1 MWTPALLLF
10 ASLYF
15 SFLDFLAASVTLR
28 SPVIDC
34 CLRPFWG
41 SSRKWTYT
49 DSPSLTPPFC
59 PGGEAWLPFRGEGIS
74 ESSRAEHN
82 SQNAPCVGPDKSRKV
97 FKQATAGTFRRSS
110 RDSGRQRWHL
120 QPQEERRQSRRA
132 FLFASSLHVPR
143 TQKERKDRMGECT
156 CCRQNWRGAAAAEE
170 KGESDISSREVCSNL
185 HFSFLSPL
193 DPLRCS
199 PPFSGRLSW
208 PSLSS
213 NASFRSHHPGVHTPE
228 QLAAFASGA
237 WLVSRET
244 TRRFQW
250 RRELH
255 NLPFILA
262 SPAGKPR
269 PQTACRLSESA
280 AVPPRISRAALFPVG
295 QIRRWGLPDVA
306 VTEAEFTGSGFHVGE
321 TIAHALREKAACLPS
336 DPTDARDSKG
346 DTDTVYALSSGGA
359 GHTFSPSAVAVWRV
373 SGPLAHAVM
382 LLLMAKP
389 ANLERRKTNDGGA
402 SPYPGPQTEQGCAGT
417 STANEGGSACRRE
430 HRDDVFG
437 GKARQTREEQEHA
450 QIQAEGKGQQSTPR
464 FHLPPLPRERV
475 ATFCKAWDCFSD
487 AKPVPL
493 DDVILLRFDA
503 PRSAT
508 GEDVVEV
515 HSHGSRAAL
524 SALVRFFEGVRKAIK
539 SLVAAYEGGRKS
551 REFVVGNGEGV
562 EKDERARLLSPGRE
576 ARGVP
581 SLSASQKVSRDRG
594 NVSDAREQTVR
605 ASPPSGIEAA
615 LHALLLRAICE
626 GKKEKKRA
634 RDKTETKRTNGKEDR
649 EERHPKEDRER
660 TEEAESRWLVSERGI
675 EKRGLSQTEQS
686 SRNAEQN
693 EDDDDMQQQAEGVR
707 WLSSVGDLR
716 PAEAGEFTFRAFLNG
731 KIENVQQVEA
741 LADLLNADTVA
752 QHRLALRRLRRHPR
766 ELRDLLERWRKLLQ
780 EALAFS
786 EAALEIGDDAQ
797 EADAELARACGA
809 QNAEQRVRRL
819 LQEIRCQLELG
830 MRDALVQ
837 TGVTVAFC
845 GPTNAGKSTLFNSLV
860 GRDTA
865 IVSPIAGTTRD
876 VLTAPIQLSGS
887 KVLLTDTAGLRPA
900 RDWRGGASAR
910 ASEAEAVAG
919 SGAQAARGDTCGG
932 GSSEACVRAL
942 DGSLPVY
949 SKKREDAAS
958 RGEAS
963 EKGNAAPYRRADA
976 VASRGDGD
984 TPAVD
989 CVEREGMARAVRTAQ
1004 EADVLIFLL
1013 ECLSTREETLEHAR
1027 RFFRLFRESF
1037 SESRDAG
1044 LSARPRACRVFVV
1057 LNKVDLLFALLENLE
1072 KGDGSH
1078 GDSQGTQNSDAQAH
1092 AAPACLGVN
1101 SLTMTRKRDESLC
1114 LELENTASRPAEAST
1129 SLSSP
1134 ALSSSPLFSSSRV
1147 PPSQL
1152 SSESVSDF
1160 LEELEKVVREEMPP
1174 SLLSFLQPVSPRP
1187 SSHGASPRVLLLS
1200 GKRKWNVSALH
1211 GLVCRAVQEL
1221 ASPENFL
1228 RRGCVASV
1236 VPTKEQRN
1244 RRNDEKEDATRR
1256 ATEDDASERRG
1267 EGEDREVEDKEREED
1282 GEEDE
1287 EADDDQV
1294 GLLTGKR
1301 VLEALKGL
1309 ERHLTNCLARES
1321 EEEKNEDLRL
1331 ALRWFRQRLLGEA
1344 RPGGNTE
1351 AVLDVIFSSFCVGK

>member
-10 ASLYF
+10 ASLCF
-15 SFLDFLAASVTLR
+15 SFLDFLAASVTLK
-28 SPVIDC
+28 SPVLDC

-41 SSRKWTYT
+41 SSRKLTST
-49 DSPSLTPPFC
+49 DALASLTPALC
-59 PGGEAWLPFRGEGIS
+59 PGGEAWLPFRGEGVS
-74 ESSRAEHN
+74 ESSRTEQN
-82 SQNAPCVGPDKSRKV
+82 SQNAPFVCPENSRKV
-97 FKQATAGTFRRSS
+97 FKQASAATPRQSS
-110 RDSGRQRWHL
+110 RDSGRSRWRL
-120 QPQEERRQSRRA
+120 QPQKKRRQSRRA
-132 FLFASSLHVPR
+132 FSFVSSLHAPR
-143 TQKERKDRMGECT
+143 TRKERNGRMGEYT
-156 CCRQNWRGAAAAEE
+156 RWRKNRRGAAAAEE
-170 KGESDISSREVCSNL
+170 KGQESGIWSREVCSNL
-185 HFSFLSPL
+185 HFSFLSFL
-193 DPLRCS
+193 DRPRCS
-199 PPFSGRLSW
+199 PPFSARLSS

-213 NASFRSHHPGVHTPE
+213 NESFRYHHAGVHTPK

-237 WLVSRET
+237 WLVSREP

-250 RRELH
+250 RRGLH
-255 NLPFILA
+255 NLPFLLT
-262 SPAGKPR
+262 SPTGNPG
-269 PQTACRLSESA
+269 PQTACRLSEST
-280 AVPPRISRAALFPVG
+280 AVPPRLSRAALVTVG
-295 QIRRWGLPDVA
+295 QIRRGGLPDMA
-306 VTEAEFTGSGFHVGE
+306 VTEVEFTGSGFHVGE
-321 TIAHALREKAACLPS
+321 TTAHALREKAAYLPS
-336 DPTDARDSKG
+336 DPTDAGDSKG
-346 DTDTVYALSSGGA
+346 GTDTVYALSSGGA
-359 GHTFSPSAVAVWRV
+359 GHAFSPSAVAVWRV

-389 ANLERRKTNDGGA
+389 ANSEERKTNDGVA

-417 STANEGGSACRRE
+417 STANKEERDWRRE
-430 HRDDVFG
+430 RRDDVFG
-437 GKARQTREEQEHA
+437 GKGPQTREPQDHA
-450 QIQAEGKGQQSTPR
+450 QSQAERKGQQPTPR

-475 ATFCKAWDCFSD
+475 ATFCKAWDCFSG

-524 SALVRFFEGVRKAIK
+524 SALLRFFEGVQNAIK
-539 SLVAAYEGGRKS
+539 SVLAAYGGGRKS
-551 REFVVGNGEGV
+551 KEFFVDNGEDV
-562 EKDERARLLSPGRE
+562 EMDDRARLLDPGRE

-594 NVSDAREQTVR
+594 NEADAREQTLR
-605 ASPPSGIEAA
+605 ASPQSGLEVA
-615 LHALLLRAICE
+615 LRALLLRAICE
-626 GKKEKKRA
+626 GKKERKEA
-634 RDKTETKRTNGKEDR
+634 RDKTETKPTGKEDG
-649 EERHPKEDRER
+649 EERHPKEDGER
-660 TEEAESRWLVSERGI
+660 TEKTESRRLVSERGI
-675 EKRGLSQTEQS
+675 EKRGISQTEHL

-693 EDDDDMQQQAEGVR
+693 EEDEDMRQQADGVR

-716 PAEAGEFTFRAFLNG
+716 PAEAGEFTLRAFLNG
-731 KIENVQQVEA
+731 KIESVQQVEA

-809 QNAEQRVRRL
+809 QDAEKRVRRL
-819 LQEIRCQLELG
+819 LQELRCQLELG

-837 TGVTVAFC
+837 TGVTVVFC

-900 RDWRGGASAR
+900 RDWQGGASAR
-910 ASEAEAVAG
+910 ASAAEAVAG
-919 SGAQAARGDTCGG
+919 FGAQAARGDTCGG
-932 GSSEACVRAL
+932 RGRGSEDCVRAL
-942 DGSLPVY
+942 DDSLPVY
-949 SKKREDAAS
+949 A
-958 RGEAS
+958 
-963 EKGNAAPYRRADA
+963 EKGGDAAPYRRADA
-976 VASRGDGD
+976 VASLDDGD

-1013 ECLSTREETLEHAR
+1013 ECLSSREETLEHAR
-1027 RFFRLFRESF
+1027 RFLRLFRESF
-1037 SESRDAG
+1037 SESRDAD
-1044 LSARPRACRVFVV
+1044 LSARPRARRVFVV
-1057 LNKVDLLFALLENLE
+1057 LNKVDLLFALLENRE
-1072 KGDGSH
+1072 QGAGSH
-1078 GDSQGTQNSDAQAH
+1078 GDSQGPQNSDAQAR
-1092 AAPACLGVN
+1092 AAPASLGVD
-1101 SLTMTRKRDESLC
+1101 SLTMARKLAESLP
-1114 LELENTASRPAEAST
+1114 LKLENTASNPSEAST
-1129 SLSSP
+1129 SPSSP
-1134 ALSSSPLFSSSRV
+1134 SLSSSFSSLV

-1152 SSESVSDF
+1152 SSEGVSDF
-1160 LEELEKVVREEMPP
+1160 LEELEKAVREEMPP
-1174 SLLSFLQPVSPRP
+1174 SLLSFLQPVSACS
-1187 SSHGASPRVLLLS
+1187 SSHGASSRVLLLS
-1200 GKRKWNVSALH
+1200 GKRKWNLSALH
-1211 GLVCRAVQEL
+1211 ALVCRAVQEL
-1221 ASPENFL
+1221 ASPDNFL
-1228 RRGCVASV
+1228 RSSCVASV
-1236 VPTKEQRN
+1236 ASTKEQRN
-1244 RRNDEKEDATRR
+1244 RRNDEKEHATGR
-1256 ATEDDASERRG
+1256 APKDDASERRG
-1267 EGEDREVEDKEREED
+1267 EREDREGEDREREED
-1282 GEEDE
+1282 GEEDG
-1287 EADDDQV
+1287 EADEDQV

-1321 EEEKNEDLRL
+1321 EEERTEDLRL